1 MIKQITSVAAL
12 VAVAS
17 VSQVASAAPFSMT
30 WTSTVSIE
38 DTYSGYVGESA
49 TITVV
54 VDNGGTSNVSQVWAT
69 TDIVSLTF
77 SFGHATT
84 PITTVFDP
92 NGGGNFAFASGQYQ
106 TDGTG
111 ALTAVP
117 SMAGDEAAPTTN
129 DPINSSLEWF
139 VNGLN
144 GIYYSF
150 PMGNGFLEVNNVGT
164 NTDPGSWSNPAP
176 VAAGPAGPVEPVPAL
191 PLVGLVMAA
200 LGLGA
205 AGAAGLRRKQA
216 RS

>member
-17 VSQVASAAPFSMT
+17 VSQLASAAPFSMT
-30 WTSTVSIE
+30 WTSTVLDE
-38 DTYSGYVGESA
+38 DTYSGYIGESA

-77 SFGHATT
+77 SFGHGTT

-92 NGGGNFAFASGQYQ
+92 NGGGNFAFASGQYE
-106 TDGTG
+106 TDGAG
-111 ALTAVP
+111 ALIAVP
-117 SMAGDEAAPTTN
+117 SMAGEEPAPVTD
-129 DPINSSLEWF
+129 DPINSSLEWY
-139 VNGLN
+139 VNGAN
-144 GIYYSF
+144 GVYYSF
-150 PMGNGFLEVNNVGT
+150 PQGNGFLEVNNVGT
-164 NTDPGSWSNPAP
+164 NTDPGSWSNPAA
-176 VAAGPAGPVEPVPAL
+176 VAAGPVEPVPAL
-191 PLVGLVMAA
+191 PLVGLVLAA

-205 AGAAGLRRKQA
+205 AGAAGLRRRQA